1 MLEIK
6 PFRGILY
13 NQSKVTLADVVAPPY
28 DVISPEQQ
36 ATLYDAS
43 PYNVIRLILG
53 KEEDRYASAAQHFQ
67 RWLQEQILVRD
78 EKPALYV
85 LYQTFEDLTGRRLT
99 RRGFIALCRLEEFD
113 RRVVLPH
120 EKTLAKPR
128 EDRLKLLNATNA
140 NFDQVFSLYSDPRSE
155 IDQYLNGVAKTPPII
170 DVSFE
175 DVQNKVWRLQDEQTI
190 QAVQALMREKQALIA
205 DGHHR
210 YETALAYRNKRRAEN
225 PHHTGNELYNY
236 VMMFFTNID
245 DESLVIYPTHRLV
258 HSLPRFDRSAFL
270 AALGEYFILREFREY
285 EDVAEGMKSSS
296 APAFGVVLQDDPFLY
311 LATLKP
317 AHTGQDLITD
327 NIPREVKELDV
338 SLLHSL
344 ILKQLLGISVEAQ
357 ELKTNID
364 YTKDARQAVKRVREG
379 KAQIAFLV
387 NPTPIIQVR
396 AVAKAGYTMPQK
408 STYFYPKLVSGLI
421 LHSLTD

>member
-1 MLEIK
+1 MPEIK

-53 KEEDRYASAAQHFQ
+53 KEEDRYTSAAQHFQ
-67 RWLQEQILVRD
+67 RWQQEQILVRD
-78 EKPALYV
+78 EKPALYI
-85 LYQTFEDLTGRRLT
+85 LHQTFEDLTGRRLT

-155 IDQYLNGVAKTPPII
+155 IDQYLNDVAKTPPII

-190 QAVQALMREKQALIA
+190 QAVQTLMRDKQVLIA

-225 PHHTGNELYNY
+225 PHHTGDELYND
-236 VMMFFTNID
+236 VMMCFTNID

-258 HSLPRFDRSAFL
+258 HSLSRFDRLAFL
-270 AALGEYFILREFREY
+270 ATLGEYFILREFREY
-285 EDVAEGMKSSS
+285 EDIAEGMKSSS
-296 APAFGVVLQDDPFLY
+296 VPAFGVVLQDDPFLY

-317 AHTGQDLITD
+317 ARTGQDLITD
-327 NIPREVKELDV
+327 DLPREVKELDV

-364 YTKDARQAVKRVREG
+364 YTKDALQAVKRVREG
-379 KAQIAFLV
+379 NAQIAFLV
-387 NPTPIIQVR
+387 NPTPITQVR
-396 AVAKAGYTMPQK
+396 AVARAGYTMPQK